1 MLMVLVVVS
10 VVRDAVD
17 GGVNSQRC
25 LELLL
30 VRVGVLMRSIF

>member
-1 MLMVLVVVS
+1 MLMVLVAVS

-17 GGVNSQRC
+17 SQRC

-30 VRVGVLMRSIF
+30 VRVGVSMRSIF